1 MTESQKHSLTESL
14 SALVDGENNELDLRR
29 VLKQSAADDE
39 LRETWRRYQLIG
51 AVMRND
57 KDVAPSIDISASVM
71 AAIADEPA
79 PSVAGTSKVKTW
91 LEGMGKA
98 SIAAAVAVGVLV
110 GVQQLPGEQ
119 TGEELMAG
127 SDAVV
132 PAAVNANVPDWFQNQ
147 PLSARTVSGAGETH
161 SAPAA
166 YASYPRGSELPSVN
180 ISRLSSDPE
189 LEAYLNRMLEKH
201 AQKAAAENGIK
212 MVPLARASSVEGE

>member
-1 MTESQKHSLTESL
+1 MTESQKHSLNESL

-39 LRETWRRYQLIG
+39 LRETWRRYQLMGSVIRG
-51 AVMRND
+51 D
-57 KDVAPSIDISASVM
+57 KDIAPTIDISAGVM

-79 PSVAGTSKVKTW
+79 HKASGSSRVKTW

-98 SIAAAVAVGVLV
+98 GIAAAVAAGVLV
-110 GVQQLPGEQ
+110 GVQQLPADQEGEA
-119 TGEELMAG
+119 LMAG
-127 SDAVV
+127 SDAVA
-132 PAAVNANVPDWFQNQ
+132 PAAINASVPDWFQGQ

-161 SAPAA
+161 AAPAA
-166 YASYPRGSELPSVN
+166 YASYPSASELPSVN

-189 LEAYLNRMLEKH
+189 LEAYLNRMLEMH

-212 MVPLARASSVEGE
+212 MVPLARASSIEGE